1 MFILAL
7 YLKTH
12 MMLLEE
18 YYEQGWLIKQT
29 HPTLPL
35 TIWNYSQATQFEKK
49 WDSIT
54 LQCRGLV
61 TDDEGN
67 IVARPFKKFF
77 NIEEAKHNTTKDFD
91 VYEKMDGSLGI
102 FFYFKGEPVFASRGS
117 FTSEQAIKGTELLDK
132 YNWERGTYEGY
143 TYMFEILYP
152 ENRIVV
158 DYGEEEK
165 LVVLGVIN
173 TTTGEDC
180 KFDEMES
187 EGFNIVKKYHT
198 IKNYEHLKTLNWE
211 NKEGFV
217 VKFTNGDRCKIKFED
232 YLRLHKIMT
241 EISTK
246 SVWECLSKGD
256 DIYEMLKDV
265 PDEFFKG
272 IDAYIEELKS
282 EYKSIEVKTSAT
294 FDLYKD
300 LNRKD
305 FAESVKW
312 NKYAPILFKRMD
324 GKDYSDAIW
333 RVIKPKYKKL

>member
-1 MFILAL
+1 
-7 YLKTH
+7 
-12 MMLLEE
+12 
-18 YYEQGWLIKQT
+18 
-29 HPTLPL
+29 
-35 TIWNYSQATQFEKK
+35 
-49 WDSIT
+49 
-54 LQCRGLV
+54 
-61 TDDEGN
+61 
-67 IVARPFKKFF
+67 
-77 NIEEAKHNTTKDFD
+77 
-91 VYEKMDGSLGI
+91 
-102 FFYFKGEPVFASRGS
+102 
-117 FTSEQAIKGTELLDK
+117 
-132 YNWERGTYEGY
+132 
-143 TYMFEILYP
+143 
-152 ENRIVV
+152 
-158 DYGEEEK
+158 
-165 LVVLGVIN
+165 
-173 TTTGEDC
+173 
-180 KFDEMES
+180 
-187 EGFNIVKKYHT
+187 
-198 IKNYEHLKTLNWE
+198 
-211 NKEGFV
+211 
-217 VKFTNGDRCKIKFED
+217 
-232 YLRLHKIMT
+232 MT

>member
-1 MFILAL
+1 
-7 YLKTH
+7 
-12 MMLLEE
+12 MLLEE

>member
-1 MFILAL
+1 ML
-7 YLKTH
+7 
-12 MMLLEE
+12 LLEE
-18 YYEQGWLIKQT
+18 YYEEGWLIKQT

-35 TIWNYSQATQFEKK
+35 TIWNYSQKTQYEGK
-49 WDSIT
+49 WDEIT
-54 LQCRGLV
+54 LRCRGLV

-77 NIEEAKHNTTKDFD
+77 NIEEAKHNATKEFD

-198 IKNYEHLKTLNWE
+198 IKNYEHLKSLNWE

-217 VKFTNGDRCKIKFED
+217 VKFENGDRCKIKFED